1 MFVFF
6 IRFLK
11 RFYVSLLSLLRIK
24 IWIRRNLQFP
34 DKRINLTTQI
44 SDIMYRH
51 LFRFVVMTVT
61 ILTINLL
68 NNAISKYIVSYK
80 NHYKPIV
87 FTLLGMAVTVVILY
101 PLFIKLESWIKN
113 ISVKAIKSGRSVAGK
128 YFGLLFTFL
137 TALLIL
143 FYFYAKMWY
152 HIDFFQVLLH
162 GKAGG

>member
-1 MFVFF
+1 
-6 IRFLK
+6 
-11 RFYVSLLSLLRIK
+11 
-24 IWIRRNLQFP
+24 
-34 DKRINLTTQI
+34 
-44 SDIMYRH
+44 MYRH

-101 PLFIKLESWIKN
+101 PLFIKLESWIKD

-128 YFGLLFTFL
+128 YFGLLFIFL

-152 HIDFFQVLLH
+152 HIDFFQFLLH

>member
-1 MFVFF
+1 
-6 IRFLK
+6 
-11 RFYVSLLSLLRIK
+11 
-24 IWIRRNLQFP
+24 
-34 DKRINLTTQI
+34 
-44 SDIMYRH
+44 MYRH

-61 ILTINLL
+61 ILTINLI

-101 PLFIKLESWIKN
+101 PLFIKLESWIKD